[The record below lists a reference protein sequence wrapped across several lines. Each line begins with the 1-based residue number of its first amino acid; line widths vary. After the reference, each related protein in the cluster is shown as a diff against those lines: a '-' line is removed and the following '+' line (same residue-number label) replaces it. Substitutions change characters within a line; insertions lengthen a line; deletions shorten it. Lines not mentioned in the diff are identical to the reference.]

1 MSNQPEMP
9 TPDTPQ
15 LLLEH
20 HLKVLRRRPS
30 CASTIRSPGSAPPS
44 RWISLAI
51 CCA

>member
-20 HLKVLRRRPS
+20 HLKVLRLP
-30 CASTIRSPGSAPPS
+30 TILRGSAPPS